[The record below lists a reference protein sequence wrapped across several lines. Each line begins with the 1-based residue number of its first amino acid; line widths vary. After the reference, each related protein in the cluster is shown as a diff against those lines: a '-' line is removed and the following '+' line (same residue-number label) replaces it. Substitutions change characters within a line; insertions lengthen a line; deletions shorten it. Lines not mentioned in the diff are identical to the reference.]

1 MLVSENIAQSQ
12 TDHFGSVNRAFSKQS
27 SHFDAEDDAN
37 IILRDMRLQIYQ
49 HVDKFLSPSSHILE
63 LNAGTGIDAF
73 RFANAGHRVHATDLS
88 TGMID
93 EIVRKT
99 KIKPDDDRVTCQQ
112 VSYDNLDRITGAK
125 FDYVFSNFGG
135 LNCISDL
142 SRVTKHL
149 PALVNNNAYV
159 TFVIMPPV
167 CIWEFLWVFKGQF
180 KRAFRRL
187 KKGGVFAHLEGEYF
201 KTYYH
206 SLAAIK
212 KSFPPGFAFVRTEGL
227 GALSPTPGSTGFVR
241 KHPSAYSALR
251 KVDNTF
257 RNFFPFNRWA
267 DHIIVTFQFIANRNE
282 GERSTDRMHIN
293 VVK

>member
-1 MLVSENIAQSQ
+1 MHVNENITRSQ
-12 TDHFGSVNRAFSKQS
+12 TDHLGTVNRAFSKQS

-37 IILRDMRLQIYQ
+37 IILRDMRLQIYH
-49 HVDKFLSPSSHILE
+49 HVDEFLPVPSYILE

-99 KIKPDDDRVTCQQ
+99 TAAPGRERVTSQQ
-112 VSYDNLDRITGAK
+112 VSYDNLDRITDAR

-135 LNCISDL
+135 LNCIKDL

-149 PALVNNNAYV
+149 PALLNQNAYV

-167 CIWEFLWVFKGQF
+167 CIWELLWIFKGQF
-180 KRAFRRL
+180 KQAFRRL
-187 KKGGVFAHLEGEYF
+187 KKDGVLAHLEGEYF

-206 SLAAIK
+206 SLSAIK
-212 KSFPPGFAFVRTEGL
+212 KSFPYGFKFIRSEGL
-227 GALSPTPGSTGFVR
+227 GALSPTPGSTKFVTQ
-241 KHPSAYSALR
+241 HPSAYAALR
-251 KVDNTF
+251 KADTLF
-257 RNFFPFNRWA
+257 RNSFPFNQWA
-267 DHIIVTFQFIANRNE
+267 DHIIVTFQYINQNR
-282 GERSTDRMHIN
+282 
-293 VVK
+293 